1 MRSLLKK
8 EDKKVKKNN
17 EEKKAKQEFGRDRG
31 VKNNKKGW
39 REREKKMSKHCTQM
53 EYNTKE
59 SD

>member
-1 MRSLLKK
+1 MRKK
-8 EDKKVKKNN
+8 RQNKNS
-17 EEKKAKQEFGRDRG
+17 EEDRG